1 MMALI
6 GRIFMESLYGM
17 QRKILTAFFDYI
29 FTGWQVAHVSE
40 PAAPPGYVRREMLF
54 IGAIQTQD
62 LIAHPDGRQ
71 GTWVDGMSP

>member
-1 MMALI
+1 MCRSRQL
-6 GRIFMESLYGM
+6 
-17 QRKILTAFFDYI
+17 
-29 FTGWQVAHVSE
+29 
-40 PAAPPGYVRREMLF
+40 PPGYVRREMLF